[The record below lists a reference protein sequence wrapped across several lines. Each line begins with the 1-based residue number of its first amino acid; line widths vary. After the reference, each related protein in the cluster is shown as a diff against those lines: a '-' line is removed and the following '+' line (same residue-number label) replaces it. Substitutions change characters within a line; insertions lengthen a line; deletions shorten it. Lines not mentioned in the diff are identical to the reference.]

1 LPQRKKRRDKL
12 MGRTIVRILR
22 RRKVTI
28 SVVMVALTL
37 GVVSSAFAANGGNF
51 ILGVLSNS
59 ATAVTRLTMTG
70 TVNGSVLQLIQQS
83 TGTGASGLGITV
95 PAGKAPITVNS
106 TAGKATNLNADKI
119 DSLDST
125 ALQRRVSGTCAAGQS
140 ISSIAAAGTVSC
152 ETDDDSGAALRSELG
167 TTDAGGPN
175 EASDPVSY
183 SKLKDIPADVVN
195 RNADTLD
202 GKTASEFADSTHSHS
217 GEQIDSGTVEA
228 DRIEDGPGSNLNA
241 DQLDG
246 LNSTDLTV
254 GMATAS
260 AQGNNPTTTVDFLAP
275 PAQVSVAAGQV
286 VHVTSNKAFGST
298 APGGGQD
305 LRLWICS
312 RPASAPA
319 GTLPTT
325 QGQGVFDMDLAQNQR
340 TVMGLS
346 WVIVNLPADTYQVG
360 LCGSSTSPASWNSN
374 EFGYTTAMIVKP
386 SVGTAA
392 SLAQQSQQSESSRS
406 SEQNK

>member
-1 LPQRKKRRDKL
+1 
-12 MGRTIVRILR
+12 MGRTIVQILR

-37 GVVSSAFAANGGNF
+37 GVVSSAFAANGGTF

-59 ATAVTRLTMTG
+59 ATAMTRLTMTG
-70 TVNGSVLQLIQQS
+70 TASGSVLQLIQQS
-83 TGTGASGLGITV
+83 TAAGASGLGITV

-106 TAGKATNLNADKI
+106 TAGKATNLNADKL

-152 ETDDDSGAALRSELG
+152 ETDDDSGTALRSELG

-195 RNADTLD
+195 RNAATLG
-202 GKTASEFADSTHSHS
+202 GKTASEFANSTHSHS
-217 GEQIDSGTVEA
+217 GEQINSGTVEA

-254 GMATAS
+254 GMATVA
-260 AQGNNPTTTVDFLAP
+260 GLGTNPTTVTAFLAR
-275 PAQVSVAAGQV
+275 PAQVSVAAGQA
-286 VHVTSNKAFGST
+286 VHVTSNQSFGST
-298 APGGGQD
+298 AVGGGVD
-305 LRLWICS
+305 LDLFICS
-312 RPASAPA
+312 RPVSAPA
-319 GTLPTT
+319 GTAPTT
-325 QGQGVFDMDLAQNQR
+325 YGGGIFDLRLAQNQR
-340 TVMGLS
+340 TIMGLS
-346 WVIVNLPADTYQVG
+346 HVIVGLPADTYEVG
-360 LCGSSTSPASWNSN
+360 LCGRSTAPGSWNSN
-374 EFGYTTAMIVKP
+374 EWGYTTAMIVKP

-392 SLAQQSQQSESSRS
+392 SLAQQSQQSESPRTSA
-406 SEQNK
+406 QNK